1 MQNKLQ
7 ELTDKLYQEGLS
19 KGKAEA
25 EQILA
30 AARGEADKIIA
41 DAHVEAGRILA
52 QADADAKAAASK
64 LQSDTLVACRQ
75 SIACASQDIQ
85 NLIITKIAREPASK
99 ALSDVE
105 FLKTLATEVAKAFT
119 AQGAKDLDMV
129 FSENV
134 KKDIQPYVEGALA
147 KAVGTGITASFS
159 KKISGGFTVAPKG
172 EGYFISFTE
181 DTFKELVSEYM
192 RPATKKILFG

>member
-30 AARGEADKIIA
+30 DARKEAEDILAAARKQAAIITEKAEADA
-41 DAHVEAGRILA
+41 AG
-52 QADADAKAAASK
+52 AASK
-64 LQSDTLVACRQ
+64 LHSDTVASCRQ
-75 SIACASQDIQ
+75 SVAGASQDIQ
-85 NLIITKIAREPASK
+85 NLIIAKIAKQPVAK
-99 ALSDVE
+99 ALEDVD
-105 FLKTLATEVAKAFT
+105 FIKTMVLEVAKAFS
-119 AQGAKDLDMV
+119 AQGAKDLELV
-129 FSENV
+129 FSEKV
-134 KKDIQPYVEGALA
+134 RKEIEPYVSNSLA
-147 KAVGTGITASFS
+147 KAVGAGISASFS
-159 KKISGGFTVAPKG
+159 KKISGGFTIAPKG

-181 DTFKELVSEYM
+181 DTFKELIGEYM